1 MYSVLCESLYD
12 IVHVCS
18 YGITLCYRPGKHRSK
33 DHSSGFI
40 PASIENGF
48 EYSPSLSSDETSEG
62 GYGDSVT
69 GEGDS
74 VTGGSG
80 ESNNTSPSHTH
91 HTSRERETS
100 PSYSGEVVMENIS
113 QGPQTNLEPSVSSDH
128 LEPRV
133 LEPSGPPV
141 LETPDSNNHFEPR
154 VLEPSVSSD
163 HFEPRVLE
171 PSEHLEPSVLE
182 MPVSSEHLESRDSV
196 EHFETERNSTPA
208 PVEHD
213 SSNDEQMYDREDSR
227 ERLNMEVNFYDHTS
241 GEVDRDTTGNNKS
254 STIQQDNHFQ
264 DREVEAL
271 VSIEDALDDPS
282 PYLGQTDAS
291 VEDGEKETLDSVV
304 EPTVLPE
311 TGDGNT
317 EFGNE
322 IGSQQVVQHT
332 HIISTNH
339 SKTSYAV
346 NSPSTNVISD
356 TEPVPSLPV
365 DNDSIST
372 KHGDTLKANQLTEP
386 VRMMQGLQDENRS
399 SVVSRDTI
407 VDGGSPLE
415 VSSDKEVRSSRDS
428 TPKRRGT
435 NPFLSSDSED
445 EEFALRSRG
454 ITGTNPFADSD
465 HEDGLSNIP
474 NPSQTHPSQTHPS
487 QTHTSSSTH
496 NRPLS
501 FQIPPPPPRSPS
513 NPFCDD
519 VTDNK
524 TPLCEKQPE
533 TSAQVE
539 NKYDLYLP
547 LSDSDSLTVSMDTPT
562 ISRHLPSLDS
572 LNSSDQP
579 SNPPDQI
586 HVPSSE
592 TTPSISPV
600 SFFNEPRDR
609 SSDEVD
615 TESYASSQDLSVI
628 LEGAWERVQC
638 PSPLGSPT
646 HLSPTEDHFRAEVQ

>member
-1 MYSVLCESLYD
+1 M
-12 IVHVCS
+12 HVCS

-33 DHSSGFI
+33 DHSSDFI
-40 PASIENGF
+40 PARIENGF

-62 GYGDSVT
+62 GY
-69 GEGDS
+69 GDS

-113 QGPQTNLEPSVSSDH
+113 QGPQTNLEPSVSNDH
-128 LEPRV
+128 LEPPVLKSSDSSDRLEPPD
-133 LEPSGPPV
+133 LEPS
-141 LETPDSNNHFEPR
+141 
-154 VLEPSVSSD
+154 EPS
-163 HFEPRVLE
+163 EQPVLE
-171 PSEHLEPSVLE
+171 PSEQPVLK
-182 MPVSSEHLESRDSV
+182 MPVSSEYLESRVSV
-196 EHFETERNSTPA
+196 EHFETEQNTTPA
-208 PVEHD
+208 PVDHD
-213 SSNDEQMYDREDSR
+213 SSTGEQTYDREDSR
-227 ERLNMEVNFYDHTS
+227 ERLNMEVNFYDHTL
-241 GEVDRDTTGNNKS
+241 GEIDLDTAGNNKS
-254 STIQQDNHFQ
+254 STIQEDNHFQ
-264 DREVEAL
+264 DREVEAM

-282 PYLGQTDAS
+282 PYLGQTDVS
-291 VEDGEKETLDSVV
+291 VEDGKKETLDSVV
-304 EPTVLPE
+304 VFTEPTVLPE
-311 TGDGNT
+311 TGDGNA
-317 EFGNE
+317 ELGNE
-322 IGSQQVVQHT
+322 IGSQQVVQQT

-339 SKTSYAV
+339 SKTSHAV

-356 TEPVPSLPV
+356 TEPVQSLPV
-365 DNDSIST
+365 DNNSISP

-386 VRMMQGLQDENRS
+386 VRMTQGLQDVDRS

-474 NPSQTHPSQTHPS
+474 NPSHLHPS
-487 QTHTSSSTH
+487 QTHTSSSTP

-501 FQIPPPPPRSPS
+501 FQIPPPPPRLPS
-513 NPFCDD
+513 NPFSDD
-519 VTDNK
+519 VTDDK

-579 SNPPDQI
+579 SNPPDQF

-600 SFFNEPRDR
+600 SFFNETRDR